1 MDSSVSSY
9 WEVAQVIRDLIP
21 AKARR
26 VVYVLFGFVIT
37 AESALDAMGAGVMS
51 SRVQGIV
58 VAVLGAAGFTLAAG
72 NVKAMH

>member
-1 MDSSVSSY
+1 M
-9 WEVAQVIRDLIP
+9 IRDLIP
-21 AKARR
+21 APARR

-37 AESALDAMGAGVMS
+37 AESALDTLGAGVLT

-72 NVKAMH
+72 NVKPKAD

>member
-1 MDSSVSSY
+1 M
-9 WEVAQVIRDLIP
+9 IRDLIP

-26 VVYVLFGFVIT
+26 VVYVLFGFIIT
-37 AESALDAMGAGVMS
+37 AESGLDAIGAGVLT

-72 NVKAMH
+72 NTKASPG